1 MAVTPSTNSSTHSN
15 QNAVATSAGPVG
27 AASKDTAGSLA
38 VESLAVVSPLVVSL
52 SVKSLSVKSLSMES
66 KGMGTQNS
74 ESQMKQSASLYESFV
89 NRHIGPSSTD
99 VEQMLKVT
107 SADGAAC
114 ETLDQFTDSVIPE
127 ALRFTKEF
135 RMAAFPS
142 EVTEQEALARLRT
155 IASKNKIFRSFIGCG
170 YYGTHTP
177 GPILRNILEN
187 PGWYTQYTPYQP
199 EIAQGRLEALLNFQ
213 TMVCDFTGLAVANAS
228 LLDEGTAAAEA
239 MGISYARHAGEGPCV
254 FLVAEDCHPQTIE
267 VVKTRAEALGVE
279 VQVSAFDK
287 FSFSQ
292 TGKSVVGA
300 LVQYPATDGTVR
312 DYRST
317 ATKAHE
323 AGAILTAATDLLAL
337 TQLTPPGE
345 FGADIAVGSAQRF
358 GVPFGFGGPHA
369 AFFAV
374 KDELKRLMP
383 GRLIGVSKDSE
394 GRPAMRLS
402 LQTRE
407 QHIRRERA
415 TSNICTAQV
424 LLAVMASMYA
434 VYHGPEGIKRI
445 AKRVSL
451 YTAALAR
458 ALEARGVRVL
468 TKSFFDTLKVEV
480 SSPLEVL
487 SRAQK
492 AKINL
497 RSFGGSQF
505 GISLDET
512 TREADIADL
521 VFVLSGQKLEGA
533 VLPEGESSGLPAAL
547 KRTSSFLTHPV
558 FNSYHSETEFL
569 RYVKR
574 LESRDLSLAQAMIPL
589 GSCTMKLNAT
599 CEMIPVTWPEF
610 GAIHPFAPTEQTRGY
625 LELFKELEQGLKD
638 VTGFNAVSLQPNSGA
653 QGEYAGLL
661 VIRAYHR
668 SRGDAHR
675 TVCLIPKSAHGT
687 NPASA
692 VMAGFDVVP
701 VECDEQGNIDLN
713 DLKTKAEAHREK
725 LAALM
730 ITYPSTHGVF
740 EGHIKKL
747 CKIIHDEGGQVYMDG
762 ANLNALVGLV
772 RPADIGGDVCHINLH
787 KTFCIPHGGG
797 GPGMGPIAVKK
808 HLAPFLPGHPVVD
821 LKIEHA
827 VGPVSAAPWGSASI
841 LVIPWVYMKAMGA
854 KNLRRATQIAI
865 LNANYMAK
873 RLESAYPIL
882 FKGQNGFVAH
892 ECILDLREFKKCGVE
907 VEDVAKRLMDYGFH
921 APTVSWPVAGT
932 MMVEPTE
939 SESKAELDRFCDA
952 MLQIREEI
960 RAVEE
965 GRIDKTNNPLKNA
978 PHTASVIM
986 SDTWNRPYG
995 REVAAFPLVSLRDYK
1010 FWPAVGRVD
1019 GLYGDKNLVCTCLPM
1034 EAYR

>member
-1 MAVTPSTNSSTHSN
+1 MSHSTSDTSLPVKKGESSLTVPEPTQTALTVTKEKIVQVSIGSSSMTTQQS
-15 QNAVATSAGPVG
+15 S
-27 AASKDTAGSLA
+27 SSGS
-38 VESLAVVSPLVVSL
+38 
-52 SVKSLSVKSLSMES
+52 
-66 KGMGTQNS
+66 
-74 ESQMKQSASLYESFV
+74 SLYESFV
-89 NRHIGPSSTD
+89 NRHLGPSARE
-99 VEQMLKVT
+99 VEGMLAALRT
-107 SADGAAC
+107 SELALTSVDEFSNA
-114 ETLDQFTDSVIPE
+114 VIPE
-127 ALRFTKEF
+127 AIRFNKEF
-135 RMAAFPS
+135 RMAAFPH
-142 EVTEQEALARLRT
+142 EVTEQGALARLKT

-187 PGWYTQYTPYQP
+187 PGWYTQYTPYQA

-213 TMVCDFTGLAVANAS
+213 TMICDLTGLSVSNAS

-239 MGISYARHAGEGPCV
+239 MGLSLAKQTGEGAFV

-267 VVKTRAEALGVE
+267 VVRTRAEALGVE
-279 VQVSAFDK
+279 VQVSAFDC
-287 FSFSQ
+287 FSFVQS
-292 TGKSVVGA
+292 GKIVIGA

-312 DYRST
+312 EYQ
-317 ATKAHE
+317 ATISKAHE
-323 AGAILTAATDLLAL
+323 AGALVTVATDLLAL
-337 TQLTPPGE
+337 TQLTPPGD

-369 AFFAV
+369 GFFAV

-383 GRLIGVSKDSE
+383 GRLIGVSKDTE

-434 VYHGPEGIKRI
+434 VYHGPEGLKRI

-451 YTAALAR
+451 FTSALAR
-458 ALEARGVRVL
+458 SLESRGVKVL
-468 TKSFFDTLKVEV
+468 TKNFFDTLKVEV
-480 SSPLEVL
+480 SSSKEVL
-487 SRAQK
+487 ERAAK
-492 AKINL
+492 LKINL
-497 RSFGGSQF
+497 RSFGSSQF
-505 GISLDET
+505 GISLDEAT
-512 TREADIADL
+512 TESDIADL
-521 VFVLSGQKLEGA
+521 VFVLTGQKLAEVAGNGTSG
-533 VLPEGESSGLPAAL
+533 VLTTEVSALPANL
-547 KRTSSFLTHPV
+547 LRTSPFLTHPV

-610 GAIHPFAPTEQTRGY
+610 GQLHPFAPAEQTKGY

-692 VMAGFDVVP
+692 VMAGFEVVP
-701 VECDEQGNIDLN
+701 VECDESGNIDLN
-713 DLKTKAEAHREK
+713 DVKAKAELHREK

-730 ITYPSTHGVF
+730 VTYPSTHGVF
-740 EGHIKKL
+740 EGHIEKI
-747 CKIIHDEGGQVYMDG
+747 CKVIHDAGGQVYMDG

-808 HLAPFLPGHPVVD
+808 HLAPFLPGHPLVD
-821 LKIEHA
+821 LKIEKA

-854 KNLRRATQIAI
+854 QNLRRATQIAI
-865 LNANYMAK
+865 LNANYVAK
-873 RLESAYPIL
+873 RLEGAYPIL

-892 ECILDLREFKKCGVE
+892 ECILDLRHFKKCGVE

-932 MMVEPTE
+932 LMVEPTE

-952 MLQIREEI
+952 MLAIREEI

-965 GRIDKTNNPLKNA
+965 GRIDKVNNPLKNA
-978 PHTASVIM
+978 PHTASAVL
-986 SDTWNRPYG
+986 SDSWSRPYG
-995 REVAAFPLVSLRDYK
+995 REVAAFPLASLRDYK

-1019 GLYGDKNLVCTCLPM
+1019 GVYGDKNLVCTCLPM
-1034 EAYR
+1034 EAYQK